1 MKNLDLKTIAI
12 IVLLIAVMVGGGFF
26 WNNNDN
32 WKTKYA
38 LETNLK
44 NALQDS
50 LSTYKNK
57 EGEWVSEKKTLQ
69 ADINTLSGENLNL
82 TDNQENLVKRIKSI
96 SKEKDVIAAALANQV
111 VTIDSLTQLATNIDT
126 VNHEIDFVASSD
138 TLEYDIT
145 IKNVSPSDSLII
157 PLMSI
162 NKLVI
167 PNEVFIEFHW
177 EKEKLH
183 PISFSMTNSN
193 PLFKV
198 TDLDSY
204 VIPELQKDVVKPTG
218 WKKFGNWF
226 KENGKKIGIFLG
238 GAVVGALAISTS
250 G

>member
-1 MKNLDLKTIAI
+1 MGNLDIKTIAI
-12 IVLLIAVMVGGGFF
+12 IILLLVVMVGGGFF
-26 WNNNDN
+26 WNNHDK
-32 WKTKYA
+32 WKAKYN

-44 NALQDS
+44 EALQDS
-50 LSTYKNK
+50 IHIYQNK

-69 ADINTLSGENLNL
+69 ADISSLSDENLNL

-96 SKEKDVIAAALANQV
+96 SNEKDVIAAALAYQV

-126 VNHEIDFVASSD
+126 VNHEIDFVATSD
-138 TLEYDIT
+138 SLEYDIT
-145 IKNVSPSDSLII
+145 VKNVSPSDSLIM

-177 EKEKLH
+177 EKEKTH
-183 PISFSMTNSN
+183 PIAFSMTNTN

-204 VIPELQKDVVKPTG
+204 VIPEIQKDIIKPTG

-226 KENGKKIGIFLG
+226 KENGKKVGIFLG
-238 GAVVGALAISTS
+238 GVVIGALAISAS
-250 G
+250 